1 MYWIIIVFIASLFS
15 TLIVT
20 PIFIKRLK
28 EVGMTGRDIHKPGQ
42 EQVAE
47 MGGLAVVFGFSVGAF
62 IAIPFISGD
71 LVSLFAALLTIILTG
86 LVGVCDDIFG
96 IRQKFKAF
104 LPVFAAVP
112 LIAVQAGDH
121 TMILPFVGLFNFGLI
136 YPLIL
141 IPVGIT
147 VLANATNM
155 LAGYNGLEAG
165 LGFIACGF
173 IGLSGLVA
181 GRPLVCVIMFAM
193 AAACLGFLKYNK
205 FPSRVFPGDVG
216 TFTIGAAIA
225 SAAIIG
231 NMEVIGIVATL
242 PYILNG
248 AITSLSVA
256 RRKPIEKFSKVENG
270 VLVPPGRQYVTT
282 LYFELERAFKLDEK
296 KLVYV
301 MWAIGAVFGLLSLL
315 MTLTQVSLG
324 A

>member
-28 EVGMTGRDIHKPGQ
+28 EVGMTGLDIHKPGQ

-62 IAIPFISGD
+62 IAIPFINGD
-71 LVSLFAALLTIILTG
+71 LVSLFAALLTITLTG
-86 LVGVCDDIFG
+86 LIGICDDVFG

-104 LPVFAAVP
+104 LPFFAAIP
-112 LIAVQAGDH
+112 LIAIQAGDY
-121 TMILPFVGLFNFGLI
+121 TMIMPFAGPVDFGLI
-136 YPLIL
+136 YPIL
-141 IPVGIT
+141 FIPLGIA

-165 LGFIACGF
+165 LGFITCGF
-173 IGLSGLVA
+173 IGISGLMA
-181 GRPLVCVIMFAM
+181 GRPLVYAIMFAM
-193 AAACLGFLKYNK
+193 AAACLGFLKFNK
-205 FPSRVFPGDVG
+205 FPSRIFPGDVG

-231 NMEVIGIVATL
+231 NMEVIGVVASM
-242 PYILNG
+242 PYIING
-248 AITSLSVA
+248 AITSFSVIL
-256 RRKPIEKFSKVENG
+256 RKPIQKFSRVENG
-270 VLVPPGRQYVTT
+270 VLVPPGRGFVST
-282 LYFELERAFKLDEK
+282 LYFEIERKFRLTEK
-296 KLVYV
+296 GVVYFI
-301 MWAIGAVFGLLSLL
+301 WAIGIVFGVISVL
-315 MTLTQVSLG
+315 MTLAQVALG